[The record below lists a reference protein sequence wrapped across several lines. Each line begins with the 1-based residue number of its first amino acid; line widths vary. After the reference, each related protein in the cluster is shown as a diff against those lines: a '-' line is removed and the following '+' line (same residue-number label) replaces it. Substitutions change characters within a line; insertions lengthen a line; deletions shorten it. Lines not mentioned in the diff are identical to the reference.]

1 MLVEC
6 NCEMFVK
13 MSFDIPA
20 DKQANGINIVMSLS
34 CTRARE
40 RAPLRQPRDRH
51 VRSISR
57 LHLPSFSLSLLIFP
71 PFPPSSCAFLPE
83 NADGYLTSL
92 PPPFKRESLLRLL
105 LISSGLAIPLS
116 HHFELLLLESVYNSR
131 DNRMGWVHP
140 APIIR
145 SCFYSGGKIRG
156 NRESTLESYVIDGIM
171 HFLPTICSR

>member
-1 MLVEC
+1 
-6 NCEMFVK
+6 

-20 DKQANGINIVMSLS
+20 DKQPNGINIVMSLS
-34 CTRARE
+34 CTWARA
-40 RAPLRQPRDRH
+40 RAPLCRPRDRH

-57 LHLPSFSLSLLIFP
+57 LHLLSFSLSLLLIFP
-71 PFPPSSCAFLPE
+71 PFPPSSCAFLPR

-140 APIIR
+140 GR
-145 SCFYSGGKIRG
+145 S
-156 NRESTLESYVIDGIM
+156 STLVSAATVRYVAIANR
-171 HFLPTICSR
+171 HLNLT

>member
-1 MLVEC
+1 
-6 NCEMFVK
+6 
-13 MSFDIPA
+13 
-20 DKQANGINIVMSLS
+20 MSLS
-34 CTRARE
+34 CTRAR
-40 RAPLRQPRDRH
+40 APVCRPRDRH

-57 LHLPSFSLSLLIFP
+57 LHLLSFSISLFLILP
-71 PFPPSSCAFLPE
+71 PFPPSSCAFLPR

-140 APIIR
+140 VR
-145 SCFYSGGKIRG
+145 SSTSSCFCSGGKIRG
-156 NRESTLESYVIDGIM
+156 NRESTLESYVIDGII
-171 HFLPTICSR
+171 HFLPAICSRMIARRCCACGR